1 MEETKKPAE
10 EAPQEP
16 PEGLTDV
23 QRALMGEELAEPA
36 PLTEPS
42 AAPQAVEEAAVV
54 FCYKHPD
61 NPATFQCPECE
72 VFFCDEDATLWHGK
86 LVCTDCAK
94 KLEAEWVARR
104 GLVPGVDYQ
113 PEEEKHLFAETP
125 PDFDPSGSLA
135 AGMVASPVR
144 RGFQGLL
151 DLVLTRLVL
160 LFYFYLIY
168 QPPADGFTYGGFLF
182 DFWQRILPG
191 GGYFLL
197 AWGLDFVYLFLFLAF
212 QNRTLGMWL
221 LNMRVCTLFGDFLSP
236 AQVFIRTLVQV
247 PTFGLGLIL
256 SPFLATRQALHD
268 LAAGSVVINYSGL
281 RAIDPN
287 DQVVVKTVGE

>member
-1 MEETKKPAE
+1 MEETRKPGE
-10 EAPQEP
+10 GSPEVP
-16 PEGLTDV
+16 PEGLSEV
-23 QRALMGEELAEPA
+23 QRALLGGEMTQPA
-36 PLTEPS
+36 PSPEARP
-42 AAPQAVEEAAVV
+42 AQRAMEEAAAV

-72 VFFCDEDATLWHGK
+72 VFYCDEDATLWHGK

-94 KLEAEWVARR
+94 KLEAEWVARK

-144 RGFQGLL
+144 RAVQGVL
-151 DLVLTRLVL
+151 DLAFIRLL
-160 LFYFYLIY
+160 LLIYFYMIY
-168 QPPADGFTYGGFLF
+168 QPPAEGFTYGGFLL

-191 GGYFLL
+191 GSYFLL
-197 AWGLDFVYLFLFLAF
+197 AWVIDFVYLFLFLAF

-236 AQVFIRTLVQV
+236 GQVFIRTLVQV
-247 PTFGLGLIL
+247 PTFGLGLVI
-256 SPFLATRQALHD
+256 SPFLSTRQALHD

-287 DQVVVKTVGE
+287 DQVVVKTVGD